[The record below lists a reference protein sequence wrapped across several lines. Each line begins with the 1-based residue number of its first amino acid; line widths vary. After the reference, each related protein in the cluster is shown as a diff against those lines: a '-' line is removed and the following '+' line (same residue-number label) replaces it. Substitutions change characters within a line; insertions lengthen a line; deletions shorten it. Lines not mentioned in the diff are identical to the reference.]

1 MNAIPLKQRGI
12 VLVFALLVLLSL
24 TILGVSSVSSSL
36 MQSKM
41 AQSME
46 SYNLAFDAAEAG
58 LGGVIFESEDLAILA
73 NDALPDPLTQARQN
87 AAIDPATETLSCF
100 DTATWT
106 NRRLTSAGVQSGAQ
120 NNAAGTYSNSPA
132 INSWSSTAFVGERA
146 CLGSS
151 NVVGG
156 SNITCHYF
164 MVRGCGQVEGAGY
177 AVANSLNVSVFA
189 PATNGG

>member
-1 MNAIPLKQRGI
+1 MMPSKQQGI

-46 SYNLAFDAAEAG
+46 SYNIAFDAAEAA
-58 LGGVIFESEDLAILA
+58 LGGVIFESEDQQILA
-73 NDALPDPLTQARQN
+73 NDALNDPLTEARQDVALN
-87 AAIDPATETLSCF
+87 LVIQDLSCF
-100 DTATWT
+100 DTVNWT
-106 NRRLTSAGVQSGAQ
+106 NRRLTTAGLNTGTQHNGAGSFSITPEVQ
-120 NNAAGTYSNSPA
+120 
-132 INSWSSTAFVGERA
+132 SWSSSAFISERA

-151 NVVGG
+151 NVIGG
-156 SNITCHYF
+156 SNISCHIF
-164 MVRGCGQVEGAGY
+164 KIRGCGQVSGSAY

-189 PATNGG
+189 PASSGE

>member
-1 MNAIPLKQRGI
+1 MKTAVLKQQGI
-12 VLVFALLVLLSL
+12 VLVFALLVLLCL

-46 SYNLAFDAAEAG
+46 SYNVAFDAAEAG
-58 LGGVIFESEDLAILA
+58 LGGVIFESEDLAILSDDTVA
-73 NDALPDPLTQARQN
+73 DPLTEARQGT
-87 AAIDPATETLSCF
+87 AIDPALQELSCF

-106 NRRLTSAGVQSGAQ
+106 NRRITSAGVQSGVQ
-120 NNAAGTYSNSPA
+120 NNAAGTYSDSPA
-132 INSWSSTAFVGERA
+132 VNSWSSTAFVDERP

-156 SNITCHYF
+156 SNISCHIF
-164 MVRGCGQVEGAGY
+164 IVKGCGQVVGSGY